1 MVKRPMKKTETRV
14 YKQQLID
21 LRARL
26 RGDVTT
32 MADAALKDASDA
44 RLSIHMADAGTDNFE
59 QEFTLGLLAN
69 EGDTLEKIELALQRI
84 EDRRFGQCVE
94 CESAIPKTR
103 LNAIP
108 YTAYC
113 VKCAEKVQDRY
124 R

>member
-1 MVKRPMKKTETRV
+1 MAKRPMKKTETKV

-44 RLSIHMADAGTDNFE
+44 RVSIHLADAGTDNFE

-69 EGDTLEKIELALQRI
+69 DGDTLEKIERALQRI
-84 EDRRFGQCVE
+84 EERTFGVCTN
-94 CESAIPKTR
+94 CDAAIPKTR
-103 LNAIP
+103 LSAIP
-108 YTAYC
+108 YTEFC
-113 VKCAEKVQDRY
+113 VKCAEKVQVR
-124 R
+124 